1 MVLARHSP
9 EPSRTSMPA
18 TLSRQAPPTPGQ
30 PAPHAPGRPA
40 DRCACGGSC
49 PRCGGTSPLQAK
61 LAISDPEDR
70 FEREADQVASAVL
83 ARSAPPGISHLS
95 SSIQR
100 SGGTPAGQSIL
111 APESV
116 MRTLESPGQPLEPAV
131 RKQME
136 PRFGYDFSQ
145 VRVHLGSQAERSA
158 REVDADAYAVGRD
171 LVFGAG
177 RYAPDTS
184 AGKHLIAHE
193 LTHVI
198 QQSGA
203 AGADRHPTLARYR
216 SKGKDTIA
224 FDAANE
230 TLTDPKKQPWVETIT
245 IHFDKAVVDDGHKAA
260 AKAAGQLE
268 PRMPTGTLTAKYSAK
283 SSTVPADVVLPISGG
298 STMLGV
304 GLTDRVKASKVT
316 RLEGLGYMDSENVRL
331 GNLTD
336 PVAKSG
342 KGARYSKSGAGSM
355 NYAIFFKG
363 IQAIHEGL
371 LNTGSHACVHVG
383 SQSSIRDIN
392 YHTRIGV
399 TTVTVSYDSSVLADL
414 CCHRK
419 KTGNASWNTNPCN
432 STKCP

>member
-1 MVLARHSP
+1 MVLAFHPP
-9 EPSRTSMPA
+9 EPSRANARHGPVVM
-18 TLSRQAPPTPGQ
+18 RQ
-30 PAPHAPGRPA
+30 PARSTNQPSLPAPGA
-40 DRCACGGSC
+40 RCACGGTC
-49 PRCGGTSPLQAK
+49 PRCGEPSPIQAK
-61 LAISDPEDR
+61 LAISDPGDS
-70 FEREADQVASAVL
+70 FEREADQVANAVMASA
-83 ARSAPPGISHLS
+83 ATPGISPLS

-100 SGGTPAGQSIL
+100 FAGSTSGQSIVT
-111 APESV
+111 PESV
-116 MRTLESPGQPLEPAV
+116 NQTLASPGQPLEPAV
-131 RKQME
+131 RQHME

-158 REVDADAYAVGRD
+158 HEVDADAYAVGRD

-177 RYAPDTS
+177 KYAPDTP

-193 LTHVI
+193 LTHVV
-198 QQSGA
+198 QQTGSA
-203 AGADRHPTLARYR
+203 AGMNRTLARYR

-230 TLTDPKKQPWVETIT
+230 TLTDPKKQPWVETIG

-260 AKAAGQLE
+260 AKSAGQLE

-283 SSTVPADVVLPISGG
+283 SSTVPADVVLPIAGG

-316 RLEGLGYMDSENVRL
+316 RLEGLGYTDSENVRL

-342 KGARYSKSGAGSM
+342 KGARYSKSGAGTM

-392 YHTRIGV
+392 HHTRIGI

-419 KTGNASWNTNPCN
+419 KTGNANWNTNPCD